1 MTNPYLTQ
9 LFASFPS
16 SVEAHHM
23 SWKRALIGRFDVF
36 HVHWPEVLIR
46 ADSTPRRV
54 LRMTRFVLL
63 LLRIRLQRK
72 ALVRTLHNVAP
83 HDPPGPLLTWVLNL
97 TDRWTT
103 MWIVLNPDD
112 RPPTDAP
119 FVVAPHGHY
128 RGWFE
133 GLPRAE
139 IEPGRLTYVGLV
151 RPYKGVEEL
160 VSVFSAMPATDL
172 HLRILGRILD
182 ADLASALRLAADA
195 DDRLT
200 IVDRHLGDA
209 ELALEIAASELVV
222 LPFVKATNSGSLLLA
237 LSFDRPVLVPSTP
250 LFEEIAAEVG
260 DRWVLTYDGRITAS
274 AITTALASG
283 RTSPPHDRPDLA
295 GRDWPLIGSIHAEA
309 FATARTLSR
318 VRRRSRASLDA
329 SRS

>member
-9 LFASFPS
+9 LFASFPP

-23 SWKRALIGRFDVF
+23 SWTRALIGRFDVF

-83 HDPPGPLLTWVLNL
+83 HDPAGPLLTWVLNL

-103 MWIVLNPDD
+103 EWIVLNPDD

-119 FVVAPHGHY
+119 FVEAPHGHY
-128 RGWFE
+128 RDWFE

-139 IEPGRLTYVGLV
+139 VEPGRLTYVGLV

-172 HLRILGRILD
+172 HMRILGRILD
-182 ADLASALRLAADA
+182 PDLAGALRLAADA

-209 ELALEIAASELVV
+209 ELALEISASELVV

-260 DRWVLTYDGRITAS
+260 DRWVLTYEGPITAS

-283 RTSPPHDRPDLA
+283 RTSPARDRPDLA
-295 GRDWPLIGSIHAEA
+295 GRDWPLIGSIHADA
-309 FATARTLSR
+309 FATARLLSS
-318 VRRRSRASLDA
+318 VRRRSRASIDA